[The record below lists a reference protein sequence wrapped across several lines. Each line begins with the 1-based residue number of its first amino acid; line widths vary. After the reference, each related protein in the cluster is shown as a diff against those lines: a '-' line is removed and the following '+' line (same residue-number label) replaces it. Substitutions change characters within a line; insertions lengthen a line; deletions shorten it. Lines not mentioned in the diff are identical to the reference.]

1 MCGVYLRISRK
12 NEVWLD
18 DFDSKNIDQII
29 KRGPDG
35 ISIYKSSNSQVVY
48 GFTRLAIRAL
58 QSGDQPFIEG
68 RFVSAFNGEVYNCE
82 YLIEQ
87 IILKF
92 PTEIIP
98 ESDTKILGLWL
109 YLFGPDSINEVIGM
123 FAGYIHVGSK
133 IYGFT
138 DRVGEKPLYY
148 GFFEDVFFC
157 VK

>member
-18 DFDSKNIDQII
+18 DFDSKNIGQIL

-35 ISIYKSSNSQVVY
+35 ISICKSSNLQVVY

-82 YLIEQ
+82 YG
-87 IILKF
+87 
-92 PTEIIP
+92 T
-98 ESDTKILGLWL
+98 
-109 YLFGPDSINEVIGM
+109 
-123 FAGYIHVGSK
+123 
-133 IYGFT
+133 
-138 DRVGEKPLYY
+138 
-148 GFFEDVFFC
+148 
-157 VK
+157 